1 MEPVDQGSGR
11 QRGDRV
17 GRHEGGALDES
28 ELEVAQAQVGLD
40 RRGDQGGD
48 EPVGEGEEVGAGQQ
62 PHAGP
67 GRREGEAPRAG
78 TSHRLRPRRARV
90 RTRRRGSRPCVAALR
105 AGCRAK
111 AGAAAGKRASSQK
124 TPPTGSP
131 SARPRRDRGG
141 LASAAGLRFSR
152 ARAARAEGTPGAPGL
167 PSRSRPPECC
177 ARPAATDGP
186 FLPDCSMDQAKL
198 AALRARYLDA
208 TGGDIDD
215 PDFAKA
221 ARQQFSES
229 DRRKWPFADVATFL
243 DLPYRPDAA
252 TLPDFGGLDVALI
265 GVPMDL
271 GVTNRAG
278 ARHGPRAVRAVERV
292 GPYEHVLRMTPA
304 AELKA
309 ADIGDVPFRS
319 RFSLES
325 CHEDIED
332 FFATV
337 VKAGVVPLAVG
348 GDHSISR
355 ATLRAVGASR
365 PVGMI
370 HIDAHCDTA
379 ASTRARSSTTAG
391 RSARRCSTA
400 CSIRRARSR
409 SASARRRR
417 VPVGV
422 LLRFRHDR
430 DPCRGGGAAA
440 RASRGDRPGPR
451 GRGRRAHLPLLRRR
465 QPRSG
470 LRPGHRHARDGRA
483 HAPAR
488 CSNCCAG
495 SPA

>member
-1 MEPVDQGSGR
+1 
-11 QRGDRV
+11 
-17 GRHEGGALDES
+17 
-28 ELEVAQAQVGLD
+28 
-40 RRGDQGGD
+40 
-48 EPVGEGEEVGAGQQ
+48 
-62 PHAGP
+62 
-67 GRREGEAPRAG
+67 
-78 TSHRLRPRRARV
+78 
-90 RTRRRGSRPCVAALR
+90 
-105 AGCRAK
+105 
-111 AGAAAGKRASSQK
+111 
-124 TPPTGSP
+124 
-131 SARPRRDRGG
+131 
-141 LASAAGLRFSR
+141 
-152 ARAARAEGTPGAPGL
+152 
-167 PSRSRPPECC
+167 
-177 ARPAATDGP
+177 
-186 FLPDCSMDQAKL
+186 MDQAKL

-332 FFATV
+332 FFSTV

-370 HIDAHCDTA
+370 HIDAHCDTGGVYEGSKFHHGGPFRQA
-379 ASTRARSSTTAG
+379 VLDGVLDPARTIQIGIRGGAEYLWEFSYVSGMTVIHAEEVPQLGLPAVIARAREVAGDGPTYLSFDVDSLDPGFAPGTGTPEMGGLTPREVLELLRGLAGVNIVGGDVVEVAPQYDPTSNTAQCAAQVLFELMCLVAAG
-391 RSARRCSTA
+391 RK
-400 CSIRRARSR
+400 
-409 SASARRRR
+409 
-417 VPVGV
+417 
-422 LLRFRHDR
+422 
-430 DPCRGGGAAA
+430 GG
-440 RASRGDRPGPR
+440 
-451 GRGRRAHLPLLRRR
+451 
-465 QPRSG
+465 
-470 LRPGHRHARDGRA
+470 
-483 HAPAR
+483 
-488 CSNCCAG
+488 
-495 SPA
+495 